1 MTPGV
6 LFDLFAAALGAIAG
20 SFANVCIHR
29 LPRGESVVTPPSR
42 CPACGTRI
50 AFYDNVP
57 VVSFLL
63 LRGRCRSCRA
73 RIPARYPLVEGVTS
87 LLFLLA
93 AVAWGPSLDALR
105 GALLGVAGVIL
116 VSTDLAE
123 RTLPDEVTLGGM
135 TLGLALSLLDDL
147 TRGGGISFAGSR
159 VVDSA
164 LGAAVGGGLLLAV
177 RAAYLHFRRVEGLG
191 LGDVKML
198 AMTGAF
204 TGPAGALL
212 TVFVGSIAGSLVGLA
227 AAAFRHAGWWR
238 ETRRVARDPARA
250 ADVARRRG
258 LLVGSGGEVLA
269 AGPRWSEIPGAAAE
283 GNVLRASSRAV
294 RSVVAVVR
302 LARRRAV
309 SQRSVRAGRLIVDD
323 GDSFFRVYAA
333 RTVPVGG
340 DCLVL
345 LGRADIPFGVFLAV
359 GAVVTFAAA
368 RPLLLLAGLPAPSP
382 AGLLP

>member
-1 MTPGV
+1 MSGV

-57 VVSFLL
+57 IVSFLL

-87 LLFLLA
+87 LLFLFA

-105 GALLGVAGVIL
+105 GALLGAAGVIL

-147 TRGGGISFAGSR
+147 TRGGAFSLFRGRF
-159 VVDSA
+159 VDSA

-198 AMTGAF
+198 AMIGAF

-227 AAAFRHAGWWR
+227 AAGFRHAGWWR
-238 ETRRVARDPARA
+238 EARRVARDPGRA

-283 GNVLRASSRAV
+283 GNSFRASSRTA

-302 LARRRAV
+302 LARRRAAEKRPV
-309 SQRSVRAGRLIVDD
+309 RSGRLIVDD
-323 GDSFFRVYAA
+323 GDAFFRVYAA
-333 RTVPVGG
+333 QTVPVGS

>member
-1 MTPGV
+1 VTPRVILG
-6 LFDLFAAALGAIAG
+6 LFAAALGAIVG

-42 CPACGTRI
+42 CPACGRRI

-73 RIPARYPLVEGVTS
+73 RISARYPLVEGVTS

-93 AVAWGPSLDALR
+93 AVAWGPSLDAVR
-105 GALLGVAGVIL
+105 GALLGAAGVIL
-116 VSTDLAE
+116 VGTDLAE

-135 TLGLALSLLDDL
+135 VVGLALSLLDDL
-147 TRGGGISFAGSR
+147 TRGGFSFGGSR
-159 VVDSA
+159 VVDSV
-164 LGAAVGGGLLLAV
+164 LGAAVGGGLLLVV
-177 RAAYLHFRRVEGLG
+177 RAAYLRFRGIEGLG

-198 AMTGAF
+198 AMIGAF

-212 TVFVGSIAGSLVGLA
+212 TLFAGSVAGSLVGLVA
-227 AAAFRHAGWWR
+227 AGIRRAGWWR
-238 ETRRVARDPARA
+238 EARRVARDPGLA
-250 ADVARRRG
+250 AEVARRRG
-258 LLVGSGGEVLA
+258 ILVGSGGEVLA

-283 GNVLRASSRAV
+283 GSPLRASSRTA

-302 LARRRAV
+302 LARRRSASKRPV
-309 SQRSVRAGRLIVDD
+309 RSGRLVVDD
-323 GDSFFRVYAA
+323 GDAFFRVYAA

-368 RPLLLLAGLPAPSP
+368 RPLLLVAGLPAPSP

>member
-1 MTPGV
+1 VTPRVILG
-6 LFDLFAAALGAIAG
+6 LFAAALGAIVG

-42 CPACGTRI
+42 CPACGRRI

-93 AVAWGPSLDALR
+93 AVAWGPSLDAVR
-105 GALLGVAGVIL
+105 GALLGAAGVIL
-116 VSTDLAE
+116 VGTDLAE

-135 TLGLALSLLDDL
+135 VVGLALSLLDDL
-147 TRGGGISFAGSR
+147 TRGGFSFGGSR
-159 VVDSA
+159 VVDSV
-164 LGAAVGGGLLLAV
+164 LGAAVGGGLLLVV
-177 RAAYLHFRRVEGLG
+177 RAAYLRFRGIEGLG

-198 AMTGAF
+198 AMIGAF

-212 TVFVGSIAGSLVGLA
+212 TLFAGSVAGSLVGLVA
-227 AAAFRHAGWWR
+227 AGFRHAGWWR
-238 ETRRVARDPARA
+238 EARRVARDPGLA
-250 ADVARRRG
+250 AEVARRRG
-258 LLVGSGGEVLA
+258 ILVGSGGEVLA

-283 GNVLRASSRAV
+283 GSPLRASSRTA

-302 LARRRAV
+302 LARRRSASKRPV
-309 SQRSVRAGRLIVDD
+309 RSGRLVVDD
-323 GDSFFRVYAA
+323 GDAFFRVYAA

-368 RPLLLLAGLPAPSP
+368 RPLLLVAGLPAPSP